1 MKNKAFWFAYAV
13 GLKED
18 EEAVMRR
25 NRLTRCTDV
34 KETPKDKTGNRLD
47 FFGFTRWARGISGSM
62 IWNNKALIICEN
74 LTIIKVKF

>member
-1 MKNKAFWFAYAV
+1 MKNKAVWFAYAV

-47 FFGFTRWARGISGSM
+47 FFGFTRRGRGDLWVYDM
-62 IWNNKALIICEN
+62 E
-74 LTIIKVKF
+74 